1 MIVRIT
7 FVGIV
12 KNSAGKKKGYR
23 DYIDI
28 HTASIEDAKKMW
40 DRWQNNLDRGYMLIG
55 GGGVYHPVGQHGE
68 HGEVKAESFEE
79 RKKED

>member
-12 KNSAGKKKGYR
+12 KDSAGKKKGYR
-23 DYIDI
+23 DYIDV
-28 HTASIEDAKKMW
+28 HTAAIENAKKMW
-40 DRWQNNLDRGYMLIG
+40 AEWMKSKWGFFIG
-55 GGGVYHPVGQHGE
+55 HSGVYHPIGNHNNIDYGE
-68 HGEVKAESFEE
+68 MKAESFVE